1 MRSPRREV
9 LMARFSKTFL
19 TQPLDRLALG
29 ILAGLM
35 MAIVLLLITG
45 EHSSPKVRSFS
56 WQDQTISAKDTAFTL
71 SFSRPMEP
79 DSIAENLKITPEL
92 PGKMSWAGRRMAY
105 TLTRPAEYGQTY
117 RIELPSGKERLN
129 KQANPL
135 QAFSAQVSSR
145 DRIFAYVGTEGDE
158 VGRLVLFNLTKS
170 EKRVLTPSSLEVMD
184 FHPYALR
191 DRILFS
197 AVERSNQ
204 PKGIAEQQIYSVT
217 TGLLANQTSGQIEKV
232 LDNTT
237 YQNLKFDL
245 SDDGETIVVQRVKRN
260 QSNEFGPWILQA
272 GQEPKSLKTQQ
283 PGGDFVITPDGT
295 AMAIAQGQGLA
306 ILPLQPEA
314 SPLSFLPQFGTVL
327 GFAKDGNSAAMLK
340 FNTDYTRSLYL
351 VNNQGLQKEL
361 LRTTGSIRSAQFS
374 PRSNNLYC
382 LLTQLQSGGVYKET
396 PYIAVVD
403 LQEAMGLEKAPT
415 AITPLLE
422 LPEQRDI
429 QMSLAPDGRAI
440 LFDQL
445 NPSNAPTG
453 QASQSG
459 SRLWLLP
466 LSPDPKVRL
475 QPTALPLP
483 GFHPRWLP

>member
-1 MRSPRREV
+1 
-9 LMARFSKTFL
+9 
-19 TQPLDRLALG
+19 
-29 ILAGLM
+29 
-35 MAIVLLLITG
+35 
-45 EHSSPKVRSFS
+45 
-56 WQDQTISAKDTAFTL
+56 
-71 SFSRPMEP
+71 
-79 DSIAENLKITPEL
+79 
-92 PGKMSWAGRRMAY
+92 
-105 TLTRPAEYGQTY
+105 
-117 RIELPSGKERLN
+117 
-129 KQANPL
+129 
-135 QAFSAQVSSR
+135 
-145 DRIFAYVGTEGDE
+145 
-158 VGRLVLFNLTKS
+158 
-170 EKRVLTPSSLEVMD
+170 
-184 FHPYALR
+184 
-191 DRILFS
+191 
-197 AVERSNQ
+197 
-204 PKGIAEQQIYSVT
+204 
-217 TGLLANQTSGQIEKV
+217 
-232 LDNTT
+232 
-237 YQNLKFDL
+237 
-245 SDDGETIVVQRVKRN
+245 
-260 QSNEFGPWILQA
+260 
-272 GQEPKSLKTQQ
+272 
-283 PGGDFVITPDGT
+283 
-295 AMAIAQGQGLA
+295 
-306 ILPLQPEA
+306 
-314 SPLSFLPQFGTVL
+314 VL